1 MKTTLLILTLA
12 GICAAS
18 TVTGTSAPPCSSAS
32 SILGAED
39 WVTPASDLD
48 FNDLTYWVCGLS
60 YGYGPEFSFIPPSGY
75 SEQPFPQ
82 PAWYADFGIALD
94 NEVSFAFRSSQTS
107 GHDSAWIS
115 QNAEPWQFVGPG
127 ITLETAPGDRIDF
140 AILAD
145 GHPLF
150 ADPAKNADRLGYF
163 VALFA
168 GNRAHG
174 AHRDART
181 CDVRASPCSDSVLVF
196 LCDIG
201 EGLASS
207 LGRQASLV
215 CRYYAPGR
223 RASRCGVQSSRAD
236 RHGFKIR
243 FCAQPYQSTATLR
256 P

>member
-82 PAWYADFGIALD
+82 PAWYADFGITLD

-163 VALFA
+163 VAYSLEIVPTVPIETPEPVTF
-168 GNRAHG
+168 
-174 AHRDART
+174 
-181 CDVRASPCSDSVLVF
+181 
-196 LCDIG
+196 
-201 EGLASS
+201 GLA
-207 LGRQASLV
+207 LV
-215 CRYYAPGR
+215 PTLFWFSCAISVKAWR
-223 RASRCGVQSSRAD
+223 RR
-236 RHGFKIR
+236 
-243 FCAQPYQSTATLR
+243 
-256 P
+256 